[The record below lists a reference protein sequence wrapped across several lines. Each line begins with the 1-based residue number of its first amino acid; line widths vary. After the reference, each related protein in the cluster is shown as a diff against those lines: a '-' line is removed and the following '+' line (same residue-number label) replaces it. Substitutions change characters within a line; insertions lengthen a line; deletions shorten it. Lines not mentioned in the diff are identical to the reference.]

1 MLRIISGE
9 HRGRL
14 LKTVPGRNTRPTSD
28 KVKESL
34 FNILQPRLYDSTVLD
49 LFSGTGNLGLE
60 SLSRGCKKAV
70 FVEKNPAALAV
81 LRENCRSLNYMDCA
95 EIIPYDV
102 IKALHI
108 LSENKRE
115 FDIVFMDPPYEHDLE
130 VPAIEALDKGN
141 LVKDDGIIVVEHLL
155 NDEMPGCI
163 GCFSRYQIRKYGNT
177 ALSFY
182 RKELCPE

>member
-9 HRGRL
+9 HRGRI

-34 FNILQPRLYDSTVLD
+34 FNILQARIPGSIVLD

-60 SLSRGCKKAV
+60 SLSRGCEKAV
-70 FVEKNPAALAV
+70 FVEKSPAALAV
-81 LRENCRSLNYMDCA
+81 LRENCRSLDYMEYT
-95 EIIPYDV
+95 EIIPMDV
-102 IKALHI
+102 SKALAF
-108 LSENKRE
+108 LSEDKRE
-115 FDIVFMDPPYEHDLE
+115 FDIVFMDPPYDHDLE

-141 LVKDDGIIVVEHLL
+141 LVKDDGVIVVEHLMQ
-155 NDEMPGCI
+155 DEMPDCI
-163 GCFSRYQIRKYGNT
+163 GSFTRYQIRKYGNT

-182 RKELCPE
+182 RKELCT

>member
-9 HRGRL
+9 HRGRI

-34 FNILQPRLYDSTVLD
+34 FNILQARIPGSIVLD

-60 SLSRGCKKAV
+60 SLSRGCEKAV
-70 FVEKNPAALAV
+70 FVEKSPAALAV
-81 LRENCRSLNYMDCA
+81 LRENCRSLDYMEYT
-95 EIIPYDV
+95 EIIPMDV
-102 IKALHI
+102 SKALAF

-115 FDIVFMDPPYEHDLE
+115 FDIVFMDPPYDHDLE

-141 LVKDDGIIVVEHLL
+141 LVKDDGVIVVEHLMQ
-155 NDEMPGCI
+155 DEMPDCVGS
-163 GCFSRYQIRKYGNT
+163 FARYQIRKYGNT

-182 RKELCPE
+182 RKELCT